1 MEPLPIAA
9 VAHVSALGDGDA
21 ALDEALDAGRSGL
34 SHGSPTLGALE
45 HPTGDVDGELADLP
59 PDVAIHTSRCQR
71 LIARCLTQIEAPLST
86 LRDRVGAD
94 RLGVVTATSAASSS
108 DMERVH
114 VPSGDFDFDFHN
126 YQSFSV
132 TAVVARKL
140 IGARGPSFTTPTA
153 CASGASAL
161 ASAARL
167 IGAGLCDA
175 VAVVCTDA
183 MCLTTYHGFRSLGV
197 MDREVCRPFDRR
209 RAGMNLGEGAAAVVV
224 VRPDLA
230 EFGSGLYL
238 AGFGASADAYHMTTP
253 DPDGR
258 GAQLAM
264 RGALDRAGIAPA
276 DVGYVNLHGTGT
288 PHNDLSESRA
298 MMQLF
303 GETTPCSS
311 TKAYTGHL
319 LGAAA
324 GVEAAIALSALRRG
338 RLPRNLNFEQPDPEI
353 PLNILREDQAAP
365 GIRYALSNSFAFGG
379 VNVSLLFEAR
389 P

>member
-1 MEPLPIAA
+1 MEPLPIVA
-9 VAHVSALGDGDA
+9 VAHVSALGDGDQ

-34 SHGSPTLGALE
+34 SHGSPFLGDLE
-45 HPTGDVDGELADLP
+45 HPTGDVAGELAGLP
-59 PDVAIHTSRCQR
+59 PDVAIHESRSQL
-71 LIARCLTQIEAPLST
+71 LIARCLTQIEAPLRA
-86 LRDRVGAD
+86 LRDRIGAD

-140 IGARGPSFTTPTA
+140 IGARGPSFTTTTA
-153 CASGASAL
+153 CASAASAL

-224 VRPDLA
+224 VRPELA
-230 EFGSGLYL
+230 ELGSGLYL

-253 DPDGR
+253 DPEGR

-276 DVGYVNLHGTGT
+276 DVGYINLHGTGT
-288 PHNDLSESRA
+288 PYNDLSESRA
-298 MMQLF
+298 VLQLF
-303 GETTPCSS
+303 GEATPCSS

-324 GVEAAIALSALRRG
+324 GIEAAISLSALRRQ

-353 PLNILREDQAAP
+353 PLNVIREDQSAP